1 LIPALRPLVDN
12 RRFQNI
18 ILVLIVLN
26 AITLGLET
34 WPLAMQVAGGWI
46 VAFDRIALAIFT
58 IEVALRILAH
68 GLRFFRDPWSLFDL
82 VVVAI
87 ALVPTGEGFAVLRAL
102 RVLRVLRLISAVPS
116 MRSVVQGLIVA
127 LPGISSVMALMALVF
142 YVASVMATKLF
153 SAAFPDWFGSVG
165 ASLYTLFQI
174 MTLESWSMGIVRP
187 VMEQFPHAW
196 MFFVPFIL
204 IATFMI
210 LNLFIGVVV
219 GAMQSAAN
227 ADRAAEEQVAH
238 DERGEILLELRA
250 LRQEVAAL
258 RTDRPPSVGQAI
270 PLDSPLT

>member
-1 LIPALRPLVDN
+1 MIPALRPLVDD
-12 RRFQNI
+12 RRFQNL
-18 ILVLIVLN
+18 ILALIVLN

-34 WPLAMQVAGGWI
+34 WPPAMQSAGGLI
-46 VAFDRIALAIFT
+46 MALDRIALVIFT
-58 IEVALRILAH
+58 IEVGLRILAH
-68 GLRFFRDPWSLFDL
+68 GLRFFRDPWSIFDF

-87 ALVPTGEGFAVLRAL
+87 ALIPAGDGFAVLRAL

-116 MRSVVQGLIVA
+116 MRSVVQGLITA
-127 LPGISSVMALMALVF
+127 IPGISSVMALMALIF
-142 YVASVMATKLF
+142 YVAAVMATKLF
-153 SAAFPDWFGSVG
+153 AAAFPDWFGSVG
-165 ASLYTLFQI
+165 ASLYSMFQI

-187 VMEQFPHAW
+187 VMEQFPYAW
-196 MFFVPFIL
+196 AFFVPFIL

-238 DERGEILLELRA
+238 DERGEILVELRA

-258 RTDRPPSVGQAI
+258 RSAGGHHAPQPQGQQPP
-270 PLDSPLT
+270 T